1 VIAAAAVIGT
11 LVLHVAFLVFDH
23 FSRTLAAH
31 RHRAVPLRAAAVR
44 EAARAALP
52 PAVLLALLLAAWPP
66 RPHTALALE
75 QLREV
80 QEATVALRLL
90 AVLVVAGG
98 GGLYVV
104 RKVLRPVG
112 EAEPVLE
119 EAIETITLADEP
131 IADPPRPE
139 RRLRPG
145 VRGRIVGIY
154 VAFLRQAAR
163 LGWLR
168 PSHLTA
174 PEFAS
179 LVVREPRGAVGRLTE
194 IFVRA
199 RYGPDEPT
207 EEDARAAETAA
218 REALGRLRERAAAI
232 TREGRSLTTA
242 RART

>member
-1 VIAAAAVIGT
+1 
-11 LVLHVAFLVFDH
+11 
-23 FSRTLAAH
+23 
-31 RHRAVPLRAAAVR
+31 
-44 EAARAALP
+44 
-52 PAVLLALLLAAWPP
+52 
-66 RPHTALALE
+66 
-75 QLREV
+75 
-80 QEATVALRLL
+80 
-90 AVLVVAGG
+90 
-98 GGLYVV
+98 
-104 RKVLRPVG
+104 
-112 EAEPVLE
+112 VLE